1 MFRMKL
7 WGSTLPSPAA
17 TVAVPQTTIPTTL
30 PTTLT
35 SADTS
40 LSNTST
46 SSTTVDVKSLTN
58 IHDMAKALAN
68 ERDNINADTSLINK
82 NTPTMAASVTAG
94 VPCPAGPPG
103 TKGVPGAESKVPFS
117 IKTLFQSCTHVITC
131 QKTRISTFPVDGREY
146 RIKTLTIC
154 ATNYHPTTIRLE
166 RLEKGTGN
174 TLETLAEIELPEQN
188 ENTSYN
194 VYTLSEFKNLPAEMT
209 SFNVSSCQED
219 GTDILNSEC
228 GYVYAI
234 EVELEKL
241 EKVEK

>member
-94 VPCPAGPPG
+94 
-103 TKGVPGAESKVPFS
+103 